1 VQKLGKEDCELI
13 EEDCE
18 FIWEGGGFLW
28 DEMHREEGLAS

>member
-1 VQKLGKEDCELI
+1 VQNLGKEDCELI

>member
-1 VQKLGKEDCELI
+1 LWI
-13 EEDCE
+13 NWEEDCE